1 MAEILGFY
9 DLLHSAG
16 GCVSGVMCSDRLDL
30 NSPDTEKERE
40 KRNLKQ
46 EQNKEEQKVYGHRVA
61 H

>member
-30 NSPDTEKERE
+30 NSPDTEKEGER
-40 KRNLKQ
+40 
-46 EQNKEEQKVYGHRVA
+46 KEI
-61 H
+61 

>member
-16 GCVSGVMCSDRLDL
+16 GCVSRVMCSDRLDL

-40 KRNLKQ
+40 KRNHQ
-46 EQNKEEQKVYGHRVA
+46 QNKDEQKKVYHHRVS